1 MGRKTQKVRR
11 GEIWTQSGGPGYA
24 GKPRPALIVQ
34 SDLLT
39 GTDSIITCLFTSAT
53 SEDAPT
59 RLRFEPDAE
68 NGLLESSDLM
78 TDKMMA
84 IARNKLGR
92 KIGALSPEDMERVE
106 DAMLLVL
113 GFAG

>member
-1 MGRKTQKVRR
+1 MKR

-24 GKPRPALIVQ
+24 GKPRPALILQ

-39 GTDSIITCLFTSAT
+39 GTDSIITCPFTSQAN
-53 SEDAPT
+53 ENVPT
-59 RLRFEPDAE
+59 RPRFFPDAN
-68 NGLLESSDLM
+68 NGLRETSDLM
-78 TDKMMA
+78 VDKIMTV
-84 IARNKLGR
+84 ARSKLG
-92 KIGALSPEDMERVE
+92 KKMGSISAEDMERVE